1 MKLKSVLV
9 GLMLAA
15 VTAANASVVAIID
28 SGVDYRHEALS
39 HNMWK
44 NPQELRNRI
53 DDDNNGYV
61 DDIYGWNF
69 AEQNNLV
76 IDYKY
81 LGTFSD
87 DPYKLFEIQ
96 AKSFLGTITEED
108 KEWLRNKKADPEFMK
123 EMQKFGNFVHGTH
136 VAGIAQRDNK
146 DAKILALKLIPT
158 EVSPFIAQT
167 KGDNTQWTIPLLKML
182 LGKLAEQ
189 QMEQLKTIS
198 TYCHSKKADIANGS
212 FGTSFT
218 QMSEMLK
225 QLAPDQDPA
234 IIEELVLHFMKTLI
248 ENGHKFVRA
257 APETLFVFAAGNDGT
272 DNDLYPT
279 SPANIPASNVISVAA
294 TFGRGKLATFS
305 NFGTAT
311 VDVAAPGVII
321 ESAIPGDEYLKV
333 SGTSQAAPYI
343 ANVAAKIKD
352 ANPALMPEEIKKL
365 IMGTVDLKDF
375 LVGKVKANGMVNM
388 DRALYAAKLSVTYS
402 LNYSVQQSKIAVR
415 DVPTEKMLF
424 DDKDAFVLPLQST
437 LNF

>member
-9 GLMLAA
+9 GLML
-15 VTAANASVVAIID
+15 TAMTAKASVVAIID
-28 SGVDYRHEALS
+28 SGVDYRHEALVQ
-39 HNMWK
+39 NMWK

-61 DDIYGWNF
+61 DDIFGWNF

-108 KEWLRNKKADPEFMK
+108 KEWVKNKKADPEFMK
-123 EMQKFGNFVHGTH
+123 ELQKFGNFVHGTH

-158 EVSPFIAQT
+158 EASPFIAQT
-167 KGDNTQWTIPLLKML
+167 KGDNSQWTIPLLKML

-212 FGTSFT
+212 FGTSFS

-234 IIEELVLHFMKTLI
+234 IIDELVLHFMKTLI

-257 APETLFVFAAGNDGT
+257 APDTLFVFAAGNDGT

-321 ESAIPGDEYLKV
+321 ESSIPGDEYLKV

-375 LVGKVKANGMVNM
+375 LVGKVKANGMVNA
-388 DRALYAAKLSVTYS
+388 DRALYAAKLSITYS
-402 LNYSVQQSKIAVR
+402 LNYSVQQSKVAVR
-415 DVPTEKMLF
+415 DIPTEKMMF
-424 DDKDAFVLPLQST
+424 NDKDAFVLPLQST
-437 LNF
+437 INF